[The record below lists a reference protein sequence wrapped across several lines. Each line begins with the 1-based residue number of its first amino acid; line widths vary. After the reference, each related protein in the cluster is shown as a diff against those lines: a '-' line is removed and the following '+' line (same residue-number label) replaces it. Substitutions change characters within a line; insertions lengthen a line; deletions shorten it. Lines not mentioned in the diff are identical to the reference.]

1 MDHGDE
7 RFGACLTPSTI
18 FSSQSSA
25 CICCFP
31 PKTLTEVSNVF
42 PSSVKH
48 LHVST
53 PVVFLSHHSVHSLPL
68 LSFALVCLFT
78 CNRLKLLSRIYRK
91 STISSAC
98 VCLEI
103 KPQNTRNTFNFLLIG
118 VMKDCNISI
127 SRRSFNQN
135 IHAAD
140 FLMGSFHNRSFSHRF
155 WLQMCGFRFT
165 PLPHMNTVSMFQ
177 LSDFTLGRM
186 SFESFLSHRTSET
199 WHSYENQQVS
209 VTISTE
215 TWGLSFHTHIVTL
228 FIFLKSRTV
237 EG

>member
-91 STISSAC
+91 STVSSAC

-103 KPQNTRNTFNFLLIG
+103 KPPETPLI
-118 VMKDCNISI
+118 
-127 SRRSFNQN
+127 
-135 IHAAD
+135 
-140 FLMGSFHNRSFSHRF
+140 SFSLVLWRTVISLLVVAALIIIFMLQIF
-155 WLQMCGFRFT
+155 WWEVFT
-165 PLPHMNTVSMFQ
+165 IA
-177 LSDFTLGRM
+177 
-186 SFESFLSHRTSET
+186 
-199 WHSYENQQVS
+199 VS
-209 VTISTE
+209 VTGFDFRCVDSDSLPSHTWTPFPCSSYLISHSDGWVSSHFCRTE
-215 TWGLSFHTHIVTL
+215 HQKLDIHMKTNRCPSQLALRPEGWVFTHTL
-228 FIFLKSRTV
+228 LRYSYF
-237 EG
+237 

>member
-7 RFGACLTPSTI
+7 RFGACLTHSTI

-78 CNRLKLLSRIYRK
+78 CNRLKLLSRIYRI
-91 STISSAC
+91 STVSSAC

-127 SRRSFNQN
+127 SRLALIIIFMLQ
-135 IHAAD
+135 I
-140 FLMGSFHNRSFSHRF
+140 F
-155 WLQMCGFRFT
+155 WWEVFT
-165 PLPHMNTVSMFQ
+165 IA
-177 LSDFTLGRM
+177 
-186 SFESFLSHRTSET
+186 
-199 WHSYENQQVS
+199 VS
-209 VTISTE
+209 VTGFDFRCVDSDSLPSHTWTPFPCSSYLISHSDGWVSSHFCHTE
-215 TWGLSFHTHIVTL
+215 HQKLDIHMKTNRCPSQLALRPEGWVFTHTL
-228 FIFLKSRTV
+228 LRYSYF
-237 EG
+237 

>member
-91 STISSAC
+91 STVSSAC

-103 KPQNTRNTFNFLLIG
+103 KPPETPLISFLIG

-127 SRRSFNQN
+127 SRLALIIIF
-135 IHAAD
+135 
-140 FLMGSFHNRSFSHRF
+140 M
-155 WLQMCGFRFT
+155 LQ
-165 PLPHMNTVSMFQ
+165 
-177 LSDFTLGRM
+177 
-186 SFESFLSHRTSET
+186 
-199 WHSYENQQVS
+199 
-209 VTISTE
+209 
-215 TWGLSFHTHIVTL
+215 
-228 FIFLKSRTV
+228 IF
-237 EG
+237 